1 MLLSDLLKALS
12 GNANVNITLSD
23 ADNDGLITF
32 NAGGYAAVES
42 DLGKRTVK
50 KVKIVSAQAVT
61 IMLDAVSTNDDTTD
75 SDPDPTSDPGTDPN
89 P

>member
-1 MLLSDLLKALS
+1 MILSDLLKALS

-23 ADNDGLITF
+23 ADNDALITF

-42 DLGKRTVK
+42 ELGKRIVK
-50 KVKIVSAQAVT
+50 KVKVVSAQAVT
-61 IMLDAVSTNDDTTD
+61 IVLDAAEEST
-75 SDPDPTSDPGTDPN
+75 DPDPSGDPGTDPT